1 MNGLVM
7 IVIFFLEFLG
17 LLEMI
22 LIWIEEDY
30 LEVIWKIFF
39 CNMWLVF
46 VVVDYYVL
54 FFCSILD
61 CMSENI
67 WMWIFVRLYFII
79 INGKVKVVWFMKC

>member
-1 MNGLVM
+1 MESLVIFVM
-7 IVIFFLEFLG
+7 FFLEFFG

-22 LIWIEEDY
+22 LIYMEEDY
-30 LEVIWKIFF
+30 LEVMWRIFL

-67 WMWIFVRLYFII
+67 WMWIFVRLYLII
-79 INGKVKVVWFMKC
+79 FYGLFKVVWFMKC